1 MERNSVACVME
12 WSIELEKALRSKK
25 PGRSLEAISE
35 ISPRLQ
41 QLSNEPDPS
50 PAVYHLF
57 DLIPGEDKLFSNAII
72 LRLANAFE
80 FGDKHT
86 RVCIV
91 KAFLFE
97 YRKRDK
103 RKEYKG
109 VLCKTRVHMQA
120 ELLRRVKVVFDSGD
134 VEDRALALG
143 LFGCWAHFAEQSASI
158 RYLVLSS
165 LVSSHVS
172 EVQGAL
178 FAAGCFA
185 ELSDDFACVV
195 LEMLLQMMS
204 SPETLPAIRLAGA
217 RLFAKLGCSQSLANN
232 AYKASLKLLLEFS
245 DEYYQ
250 VAMLVSLSKLAS
262 RSTILISQQV
272 DLLLLFLS
280 HEKTLQL
287 RAKAVRCLHF
297 IFSQGICHVPVNGYV
312 VETLLSILDE
322 PQIPS
327 SMLCEVLQTLRKM
340 ILCMPPNLP
349 YDVLESSKLLSVVEN
364 ASPSPI
370 MAESLLA
377 ISVLVGMSKR
387 LKGST
392 GLGSLVRRSS
402 LQPSQVILLIIDRI
416 TILVKPVLDLC
427 QTDSVEFQQVNCLF
441 NLLFLVIRE
450 YPDLHVLVLDQISVL
465 VKSLSYMDDNLVATT
480 ETDAFVHHSVDLKGE
495 KSRIIRSKLLFKVY
509 RFLVAFLENLTE
521 AGAISTE
528 VFDKVKLLVELV
540 CQSNLFECYT
550 YTLYSLLLH
559 CQIIWGNMV
568 NESKGSCNPDRN
580 LGISLDNYS
589 MKHELRTI
597 ECAKRMLAEKN
608 NWPAYRV
615 GVYAA
620 CQGDWLTTTFIFKQ
634 LVLKVRSN
642 SCSCWMKSLVQ
653 FADSERKLE
662 LLLLPK
668 QGIETHK
675 LHVTPS
681 SNDLGC
687 QDAASSVKEHIY
699 SKELAAA
706 YNGLCSSL
714 ETLKVDDVKTG
725 HTFYFQHWILS
736 LRVKVIRA
744 VVDIVKILG
753 NIPFDQD
760 NTTNN
765 GKVENLMVGYLI
777 SLQKITQI
785 SLQLKRLARE
795 FDLVT
800 TSFIDMDKKSSKI
813 ISELAMSCSLLAF
826 CTGFSLY
833 IPSLIKPISNSGLGI
848 LERDLDAMLVQNLVG
863 RLGNT
868 NHETSKNLCLL
879 LETGR
884 NPMDCFHMQ
893 SRTQACKIGSE
904 ARDILS
910 ICNYA
915 VSGIVGLKS
924 KANRVH
930 NEEGLSQLPKDGLK
944 LLYDILMKWMQIPF
958 RAPKYF
964 FKLRPC
970 CGSELFAVNE
980 TRNPDGI
987 YVSPGFSLSL
997 NLCLQLRNVASDI
1010 PVRLKN
1016 LYCVL
1021 YSRVSFQEPTESGV
1035 NNKQNQGSYQV
1046 CETDDMVEMNERLL
1060 QYVTE
1065 CSTKKSN
1072 KRPRVNN
1079 DGEFV
1084 NSFVR
1089 FEVNERGQGFSNC
1102 LLDVSAFPVGS
1113 YRIKWHSCCIDSQGT
1128 CWTLPH
1134 LNLGPVF
1141 TVHRL

>member
-1 MERNSVACVME
+1 MERNSAACVME

-25 PGRSLEAISE
+25 PGRLLEGISE

-41 QLSNEPDPS
+41 QLSKEPDPS

-97 YRKRDK
+97 YRKRNK

-109 VLCKTRVHMQA
+109 VLCKTWVHMQA
-120 ELLRRVKVVFDSGD
+120 ELLRRVKVQ
-134 VEDRALALG
+134 A
-143 LFGCWAHFAEQSASI
+143 
-158 RYLVLSS
+158 
-165 LVSSHVS
+165 
-172 EVQGAL
+172 AL

-185 ELSDDFACVV
+185 ELSEDFACVV
-195 LEMLLQMMS
+195 LEMLLHMMS
-204 SPETLPAIRLAGA
+204 SPEMLPAIRLAGA

-250 VAMLVSLSKLAS
+250 VAMLVSLSKLS
-262 RSTILISQQV
+262 SKSTILISQQV

-280 HEKTLQL
+280 HEKTLHL
-287 RAKAVRCLHF
+287 RATALRCLHF
-297 IFSQGICHVPVNGYV
+297 IFSQGMCHVPVNGYLV
-312 VETLLSILDE
+312 KRLLSILDE
-322 PQIPS
+322 PQIPT
-327 SMLCEVLQTLRKM
+327 SMLCEVLKTLRKM

-349 YDVLESSKLLSVVEN
+349 SDVLEFSKLLSIAEN
-364 ASPSPI
+364 GSRSPI
-370 MAESLLA
+370 MTESLLA
-377 ISVLVGMSKR
+377 ISVLVDMSRR
-387 LKGST
+387 LNGST
-392 GLGSLVRRSS
+392 GMGSLVRCSS
-402 LQPSQVILLIIDRI
+402 LQPSQA
-416 TILVKPVLDLC
+416 
-427 QTDSVEFQQVNCLF
+427 DSVEFQQVNCLF

-450 YPDLHVLVLDQISVL
+450 YLDLHVLVLDEISVL
-465 VKSLSYMDDNLVATT
+465 VKSLSY
-480 ETDAFVHHSVDLKGE
+480 SVDLKGE

-528 VFDKVKLLVELV
+528 VFDKVKLLVDLV
-540 CQSNLFECYT
+540 CQSNLLECYT
-550 YTLYSLLLH
+550 YTLYSLLLR
-559 CQIIWGNMV
+559 CQIIWGNMG
-568 NESKGSCNPDRN
+568 NESEGSRNPDKN

-615 GVYAA
+615 GLYAV
-620 CQGDWLTTTFIFKQ
+620 CQGDWLTSTFIFKQ

-642 SCSCWMKSLVQ
+642 SCSCWVKSLVQ

-662 LLLLPK
+662 LLPLPK
-668 QGIETHK
+668 QGLETYK
-675 LHVTPS
+675 LHLTPS

-687 QDAASSVKEHIY
+687 QDAASNIKEHIY
-699 SKELAAA
+699 SKELAIA

-714 ETLKVDDVKTG
+714 ETLKVGDVKMG
-725 HTFYFQHWILS
+725 HTFFFQHWFLS
-736 LRVKVIRA
+736 LRVKVIKA

-753 NIPFDQD
+753 NIQFDQD
-760 NTTNN
+760 NTTNT

-826 CTGFSLY
+826 CTGFALY

-879 LETGR
+879 LEAGR

-893 SRTQACKIGSE
+893 SRTQACKIGSK

-910 ICNYA
+910 VCNYA
-915 VSGIVGLKS
+915 VSGIAGLKS

-944 LLYDILMKWMQIPF
+944 LMYDILMKWMQIPF
-958 RAPKYF
+958 RTPTYF
-964 FKLRPC
+964 FKFRPC

-987 YVSPGFSLSL
+987 YVSPGFNLSL
-997 NLCLQLRNVASDI
+997 NLCLQLRNVAPDI
-1010 PVRLKN
+1010 PVRFKN
-1016 LYCVL
+1016 LYCML
-1021 YSRVSFQEPTESGV
+1021 YSRVSFQEPAESGV
-1035 NNKQNQGSYQV
+1035 NNQQKQGSYQA
-1046 CETDDMVEMNERLL
+1046 CETDDMVEMNEKLL

-1072 KRPRVNN
+1072 KRRRGNN

-1089 FEVNERGQGFSNC
+1089 FELNERGQGFSNC

>member
-1 MERNSVACVME
+1 MERNSAACVME

-25 PGRSLEAISE
+25 PGRSLEGISE

-41 QLSNEPDPS
+41 QLSKEPDPS

-97 YRKRDK
+97 YRKRNK
-103 RKEYKG
+103 WKEYKG

-120 ELLRRVKVVFDSGD
+120 ELLRRVKVVFDNED

-143 LFGCWAHFAEQSASI
+143 LFGCWAHFAKPTASMQ
-158 RYLVLSS
+158 YLVLSS
-165 LVSSHVS
+165 MVCSHVL
-172 EVQGAL
+172 EVQAAL

-185 ELSDDFACVV
+185 ELSEDFACVV
-195 LEMLLQMMS
+195 LEMLLHMMS

-262 RSTILISQQV
+262 KSTILISQQV

-280 HEKTLQL
+280 HEKTLHL
-287 RAKAVRCLHF
+287 RATALRCLHF
-297 IFSQGICHVPVNGYV
+297 FFSQGMCHVPVNGYLV
-312 VETLLSILDE
+312 KTLLSILDE
-322 PQIPS
+322 PQIPT

-349 YDVLESSKLLSVVEN
+349 SDVLESSKLLSITEN
-364 ASPSPI
+364 ASRSPI
-370 MAESLLA
+370 MTESLLA
-377 ISVLVGMSKR
+377 ISVLVDMSRR

-392 GLGSLVRRSS
+392 GMGSIVRCSS
-402 LQPSQVILLIIDRI
+402 LQPSQVILLIIDQI
-416 TILVKPVLDLC
+416 TILVKPILDLC
-427 QTDSVEFQQVNCLF
+427 QADSVEFPQVNCLF
-441 NLLFLVIRE
+441 NLLFLLIRE
-450 YPDLHVLVLDQISVL
+450 YPDLHVLVLDEISVL
-465 VKSLSYMDDNLVATT
+465 VKSLSY
-480 ETDAFVHHSVDLKGE
+480 SVDLKGE
-495 KSRIIRSKLLFKVY
+495 NSRIIRSKLLFKVY

-550 YTLYSLLLH
+550 YTLYSLLLR
-559 CQIIWGNMV
+559 CQIIWGNMG
-568 NESKGSCNPDRN
+568 NESEGSRNPDKN
-580 LGISLDNYS
+580 SGISLDNYS

-615 GVYAA
+615 GVYAV
-620 CQGDWLTTTFIFKQ
+620 CQGDWLTSTFIFKQ

-642 SCSCWMKSLVQ
+642 SCSCWVKSLVQ

-662 LLLLPK
+662 LLLSPK
-668 QGIETHK
+668 QGLETYK
-675 LHVTPS
+675 LHLTPS

-687 QDAASSVKEHIY
+687 QDAASNIKEHIY

-714 ETLKVDDVKTG
+714 ETLKVGDVKMG
-725 HTFYFQHWILS
+725 HTFFFQHWFLS
-736 LRVKVIRA
+736 LRVKVIKA

-753 NIPFDQD
+753 NIQFDQD
-760 NTTNN
+760 NTTNT
-765 GKVENLMVGYLI
+765 GKVEKLMVGYLI

-785 SLQLKRLARE
+785 SLQLKRLAQE

-826 CTGFSLY
+826 CTGFALY
-833 IPSLIKPISNSGLGI
+833 IPGLIKPISNSGLGI

-879 LETGR
+879 LEAGR

-893 SRTQACKIGSE
+893 SRTQACKIGSK

-910 ICNYA
+910 VCNYA
-915 VSGIVGLKS
+915 VSGIAGLKR

-944 LLYDILMKWMQIPF
+944 LMYDILMKWMQIPF
-958 RAPKYF
+958 RTPTYF
-964 FKLRPC
+964 FKFRPC
-970 CGSELFAVNE
+970 HGSELFAVNE

-987 YVSPGFSLSL
+987 YVSPGFNLSL
-997 NLCLQLRNVASDI
+997 NLCLQLRNVAPDI
-1010 PVRLKN
+1010 PVRFKN
-1016 LYCVL
+1016 LYCML
-1021 YSRVSFQEPTESGV
+1021 YSRVSFQEPAESGV
-1035 NNKQNQGSYQV
+1035 NNQQKQGSYQA
-1046 CETDDMVEMNERLL
+1046 CETDDMVEMNEKLL

-1072 KRPRVNN
+1072 KRRRGNN

-1089 FEVNERGQGFSNC
+1089 FELNERGQGFSNC

>member
-1 MERNSVACVME
+1 MERNSAACVME

-25 PGRSLEAISE
+25 PGRSLEGISE
-35 ISPRLQ
+35 ISQRLQ
-41 QLSNEPDPS
+41 QLSEEPNPS

-57 DLIPGEDKLFSNAII
+57 NLIPGEDKLFSNAII
-72 LRLANAFE
+72 LRLASAFE

-97 YRKRDK
+97 YRKRNK

-109 VLCKTRVHMQA
+109 VLCETQVHMQA
-120 ELLRRVKVVFDSGD
+120 ELLRRVKVVFDNED

-143 LFGCWAHFAEQSASI
+143 LFGCWAHFAKQSASM

-165 LVSSHVS
+165 MVSSHVL
-172 EVQGAL
+172 EVQAAL

-195 LEMLLQMMS
+195 LEMLLHMMS

-232 AYKASLKLLLEFS
+232 AYKASLKLLSEFS

-262 RSTILISQQV
+262 KSTILISQQV

-280 HEKTLQL
+280 HEKTLHL
-287 RAKAVRCLHF
+287 RATAVRCLHF
-297 IFSQGICHVPVNGYV
+297 IFSQGMCHVPVNGYLV
-312 VETLLSILDE
+312 KTLLSILDE
-322 PQIPS
+322 PQIPT

-340 ILCMPPNLP
+340 ILFMPPNLP
-349 YDVLESSKLLSVVEN
+349 SDVLESSKLLSIAEN
-364 ASPSPI
+364 ASQSPI
-370 MAESLLA
+370 MIESLLA
-377 ISVLVGMSKR
+377 ISVLVDMSRR

-392 GLGSLVRRSS
+392 GMGSLVRCSS
-402 LQPSQVILLIIDRI
+402 LQPSQVILLIIDHI
-416 TILVKPVLDLC
+416 TILVKPILDLC
-427 QTDSVEFQQVNCLF
+427 QADSVEFQQVNCLF

-450 YPDLHVLVLDQISVL
+450 YPDLHVLVLDQMSVL
-465 VKSLSYMDDNLVATT
+465 VKSLLYMDDNLVATI
-480 ETDAFVHHSVDLKGE
+480 ETDAFVHHSVDLRGE
-495 KSRIIRSKLLFKVY
+495 KSRIVRSKLLFKVY
-509 RFLVAFLENLTE
+509 RFLVTFLENLTE

-550 YTLYSLLLH
+550 YTLYSLLLC
-559 CQIIWGNMV
+559 CQKIWGNMG
-568 NESKGSCNPDRN
+568 NESEGSCNPDKN
-580 LGISLDNYS
+580 SGISLDNYS
-589 MKHELRTI
+589 MKHELLTI
-597 ECAKRMLAEKN
+597 ECAKRILAKKN
-608 NWPAYRV
+608 NWPAYKV

-620 CQGDWLTTTFIFKQ
+620 CQGDWLITTFIFKQ

-642 SCSCWMKSLVQ
+642 SCSCWVKSLVQ

-662 LLLLPK
+662 MLLLPK
-668 QGIETHK
+668 QGLETHK
-675 LHVTPS
+675 LHLTPS
-681 SNDLGC
+681 NNDLGC
-687 QDAASSVKEHIY
+687 QDAASNIKEHIY
-699 SKELAAA
+699 NKEIAAA

-714 ETLKVDDVKTG
+714 ETLKVGDVKTG
-725 HTFYFQHWILS
+725 HTFFFQHWFLS
-736 LRVKVIRA
+736 LRLKVIRA

-760 NTTNN
+760 NTTNTV
-765 GKVENLMVGYLI
+765 KVENI
-777 SLQKITQI
+777 SLLKITQI

-800 TSFIDMDKKSSKI
+800 TSFIDMDNKSSKI

-826 CTGFSLY
+826 CAGFALY
-833 IPSLIKPISNSGLGI
+833 IPSLTKPISNSGMGI

-868 NHETSKNLCLL
+868 NHETSRNLGLL
-879 LETGR
+879 LEPGR

-893 SRTQACKIGSE
+893 SRTHACKIGSK

-910 ICNYA
+910 VCNYA
-915 VSGIVGLKS
+915 VSGIAGLKR

-944 LLYDILMKWMQIPF
+944 VMYDILKKWMQIPF
-958 RAPKYF
+958 RTPTYF
-964 FKLRPC
+964 FKFRPC
-970 CGSELFAVNE
+970 RGSELFAVNE

-987 YVSPGFSLSL
+987 YVSPGFNLSL
-997 NLCLQLRNVASDI
+997 NLCLQLRNVAPDI
-1010 PVRLKN
+1010 PVRFKN
-1016 LYCVL
+1016 VYCML
-1021 YSRVSFQEPTESGV
+1021 YSSISFQEPTESGV
-1035 NNKQNQGSYQV
+1035 NNQQKQGSYQD
-1046 CETDDMVEMNERLL
+1046 CETDDMVEMNEMLL
-1060 QYVTE
+1060 QYATE
-1065 CSTKKSN
+1065 CSTNKSN
-1072 KRPRVNN
+1072 KRRRGNN

-1084 NSFVR
+1084 NSFLR
-1089 FEVNERGQGFSNC
+1089 FELNERGQGFSNC